1 MNKIS
6 KSSIKAGSAVL
17 RRPGVLRGKDKSI
30 KVTLGFCTQG
40 EGLILVLTLG
50 NKRRVGAQGHRY

>member
-17 RRPGVLRGKDKSI
+17 RRPGVLREKDKYI
-30 KVTLGFCTQG
+30 KVTLGFCAQG
-40 EGLILVLTLG
+40 ECLILVPTLG
-50 NKRRVGAQGHRY
+50 NRRRVGAQGHRY